1 MRYIALDLET
11 TGLNPKTDQILSVG
25 MVIEDTNNQE
35 PLDQLPKLHLYVI
48 RNRISGSVAAI
59 AMNKDIIDSLNL
71 YNNIGV
77 VREDVTFVQPNQ
89 IIHFICAFLGANG
102 MWRLP
107 VTIAGKNPNFD
118 ISFLKELEGYNK
130 IGIGSRI
137 LDPTILYTKFSTD
150 WSPPDLRECL
160 ERAGIDKRVS
170 HDAIE
175 DSLDVIRLLRAKIN
189 G

>member
-25 MVIEDTNNQE
+25 MVIENTNNQE

-48 RNRISGSVAAI
+48 RDRISGSVAAI
-59 AMNKDIIDSLNL
+59 AMNKFIIDSIDL

-77 VREDVTFVQPNQ
+77 AREDVTYVHPEQ
-89 IIHFICAFLGANG
+89 IIPFICGFLADNN
-102 MWRLP
+102 MFLIP

-118 ISFLKELEGYNK
+118 ISFLKELEGYEK
-130 IGIGSRI
+130 LYIGRRV

-175 DSLDVIRLLRAKIN
+175 DSLDIIRLFRAYL
-189 G
+189 